1 MRVGRAAAVKGKKK
15 SNVLFRAAVVLLLAA
30 IGVVLL
36 DMRLHPE
43 LRAVAQNRAQQL
55 AGQLAAQ
62 SVAQALG
69 EQGDSSL
76 VQVQRQEGG
85 AIASIE
91 TNVSAANRLKSGVE
105 LALAQAFASEQL
117 PQLNIPIGS
126 LSGFSFLSGGGP
138 QIPFTLVLAGSPQ
151 VNWESALEEGG
162 INQTV
167 HRVRL
172 TVCVKV
178 SAMLPGMTVEAESQT
193 SYLAAETVIVGQVP
207 QFFAGLQ
214 NRE

>member
-1 MRVGRAAAVKGKKK
+1 MGRPAAVKGKKK

-36 DMRLHPE
+36 DMRLRPE

-162 INQTV
+162 INQTEIGRAHV
-167 HRVRL
+167 
-172 TVCVKV
+172 
-178 SAMLPGMTVEAESQT
+178 
-193 SYLAAETVIVGQVP
+193 
-207 QFFAGLQ
+207 
-214 NRE
+214 

>member
-1 MRVGRAAAVKGKKK
+1 M
-15 SNVLFRAAVVLLLAA
+15 
-30 IGVVLL
+30 
-36 DMRLHPE
+36 
-43 LRAVAQNRAQQL
+43 
-55 AGQLAAQ
+55 
-62 SVAQALG
+62 
-69 EQGDSSL
+69 
-76 VQVQRQEGG
+76 
-85 AIASIE
+85 
-91 TNVSAANRLKSGVE
+91 
-105 LALAQAFASEQL
+105 
-117 PQLNIPIGS
+117 
-126 LSGFSFLSGGGP
+126 FLSL
-138 QIPFTLVLAGSPQ
+138 IHILAGSPQ